1 MKGMHK
7 QRFGFRRHH
16 DVIEQVRD
24 DVVDVRFVEEEV
36 THDVFEI
43 VDVEGSIAMLQ
54 QLRLKQLTSSQE
66 RYTEDKQYD

>member
-1 MKGMHK
+1 MHK
-7 QRFGFRRHH
+7 QRFSLRRHH

-24 DVVDVRFVEEEV
+24 DVVDVRLVEEEV
-36 THDVFEI
+36 THDVFEV

-66 RYTEDKQYD
+66 RYTEDNKYD

>member
-1 MKGMHK
+1 MHK

-24 DVVDVRFVEEEV
+24 NVVDVRFVEEEV
-36 THDVFEI
+36 THDVFEV
-43 VDVEGSIAMLQ
+43 VDVEGAIAMLQ

-66 RYTEDKQYD
+66 RYTEDNKYD